1 MHFGEN
7 GLSPIRVLGSDF
19 TLSGAIGDGRRR
31 LNGTEVGAGLK
42 KAKLQEIRAR
52 FTENMS

>member
-1 MHFGEN
+1 M
-7 GLSPIRVLGSDF
+7 LGSDF